1 MNRMRALA
9 VPSLLASAGVLVVAA
24 LVGGSVAAGSTGTA
38 TTGTETATPT
48 SSPPSEPST
57 SVPPPTTTPPTTT
70 PPTTTPPT
78 TTPPTTTPPTTTPP
92 TTPPPGGE
100 GCTPG
105 FWRNHPEAFA
115 GTGYSP
121 TTTLGSVFTGLPPSY
136 AALTFEQALSLGGG
150 GLDALLRQAVA
161 ALLNASSPDVDYPLT
176 AAQVIA
182 ATNAAIASGD
192 YEATKDLFDLF
203 NNLTAAGFCD

>member
-1 MNRMRALA
+1 MNRLRALA
-9 VPSLLASAGVLVVAA
+9 VPSLLASAGVIVVAA
-24 LVGGSVAAGSTGTA
+24 LVGGSVAAGSTGTE
-38 TTGTETATPT
+38 TTTPT
-48 SSPPSEPST
+48 SSTSSETSPSETSPSEPST

-78 TTPPTTTPPTTTPP
+78 TTPPTPP
-92 TTPPPGGE
+92 GE

-105 FWRNHPEAFA
+105 FWKNHPEAFA

-121 TTTLGSVFTGLPPSY
+121 TTTLGSVFAGLPASY

-176 AAQVIA
+176 AAQVVA

-192 YEATKDLFDLF
+192 YEATKDLFDRF
-203 NNLTAAGFCD
+203 NNLTAPGFCD